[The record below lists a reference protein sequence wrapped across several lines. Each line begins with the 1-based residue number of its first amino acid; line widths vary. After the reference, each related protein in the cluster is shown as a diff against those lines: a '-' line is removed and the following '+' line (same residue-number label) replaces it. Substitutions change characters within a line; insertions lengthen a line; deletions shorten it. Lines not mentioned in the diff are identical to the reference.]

1 MDGIQIPVI
10 ESQRRRLLI
19 GYHVVDGFGTIQK
32 TASVEIL
39 TSSQMFSEPYLLYE
53 VMLAT
58 GYLKD
63 PDFKN
68 PEKASL
74 VITSICPIALDLV
87 TSTKEDRWAAW
98 RTQKNV

>member
-1 MDGIQIPVI
+1 MDSIQIPVI

-19 GYHVVDGFGTIQK
+19 GYHIVDGFGTVQK
-32 TASVEIL
+32 TDSVEL
-39 TSSQMFSEPYLLYE
+39 VTSSHLFSEPYLLYE
-53 VMLAT
+53 VMAAT

-74 VITSICPIALDLV
+74 VITSISPLALDLV
-87 TSTKEDRWAAW
+87 TTTKETRWASF
-98 RTQKNV
+98 RTSKNV